1 MIIQCEAC
9 QTRFRLADEKVKPG
23 GIKVRCSK
31 CKEVFAVMPPEPEPP
46 EEKFDF
52 DSFNMEKVTDESAD
66 TTETPA
72 APKAATAG
80 FDEQQITASVPGHS
94 DQRPSAEAD
103 EGASDNET
111 DGETG
116 PAEESGD
123 DVPRPDTTSSPV
135 SASFESDDL
144 GDEAPGE
151 QQEAGGPVEFDFTA
165 DSETENSVTFE
176 FFSAEQ
182 STQSDFSFDDE
193 NVDVASGSEDTNEVA
208 SSSAFAESSTT
219 GEFSFDDENPF
230 DEDSAEW
237 DDDTAVEETSFD
249 FDEPQFDADD
259 TRPESGETGE
269 EDGGLQFGEIDFA
282 DGNEETTTSGLQTDT
297 DFSRDT
303 LNSSEQPES
312 FSQRQQSSPS
322 ASRNLDDDKLL
333 RATLPAKKSSLSRIL
348 FLLVLLLIVLGG
360 AAGFLYLQEGT
371 LNLSIVSRYLPFL
384 RDYIGEPQS
393 EAPGDRISIK
403 INGSSYINGKA
414 GQMLVI
420 QGEAV
425 NNHSSTRSAI
435 TIKGILLDAQGKTLL
450 QQTVFCG
457 NKLSE
462 SALRTLPFTAI
473 EEAMNNQFGD
483 SLSNMN
489 VAAGASIPFTIVFRN
504 LPAGVANINVEV
516 VDSKPGA
523 G

>member
-31 CKEVFAVMPPEPEPP
+31 CKEVFAVMPPEPERP

-52 DSFNMEKVTDESAD
+52 DSFNMEKVSDESAVP
-66 TTETPA
+66 TEPLA
-72 APKAATAG
+72 GPKDATAVSE
-80 FDEQQITASVPGHS
+80 EQQITASVPQHS
-94 DQRPSAEAD
+94 DRLQSAAVDESVSEDETGGEAD
-103 EGASDNET
+103 PGNGLA
-111 DGETG
+111 
-116 PAEESGD
+116 D
-123 DVPRPDTTSSPV
+123 DFPLPDTTSGPV
-135 SASFESDDL
+135 SASFE
-144 GDEAPGE
+144 GDEASRE
-151 QQEAGGPVEFDFTA
+151 EEEAAGPVEFDFTA
-165 DSETENSVTFE
+165 DSETEDPASFD
-176 FFSAEQ
+176 FFSADQ
-182 STQSDFSFDDE
+182 PPRNDFSIDDE
-193 NVDVASGSEDTNEVA
+193 TMEVASGSEDTNEGP
-208 SSSAFAESSTT
+208 SDSAFAESSEA
-219 GEFSFDDENPF
+219 GDFSFDDEPPF
-230 DEDSAEW
+230 GEDSAEW
-237 DDDTAVEETSFD
+237 KDDAAVEETSFD
-249 FDEPQFDADD
+249 FDEPRFDADD
-259 TRPESGETGE
+259 TRPESGETGL
-269 EDGGLQFGEIDFA
+269 EDSGLQFGEIDFSNG
-282 DGNEETTTSGLQTDT
+282 DDEITTSGLQTDT

-303 LNSSEQPES
+303 LNSSDQSES
-312 FSQRQQSSPS
+312 FSQRQQSPPS
-322 ASRNLDDDKLL
+322 ASRNIDDDRLL
-333 RATLPAKKSSLSRIL
+333 RAPLPAKKSSLSRIL
-348 FLLVLLLIVLGG
+348 VLLVLLLIVLGG
-360 AAGFLYLQEGT
+360 AAGYLYLQEGT
-371 LNLSIVSRYLPFL
+371 LNLSMVERYLPFL
-384 RDYIGEPQS
+384 RDYIGGPLA

-403 INGSSYINGKA
+403 INGSSYVNGKA

-425 NNHSSTRSAI
+425 NNHPSTRSAI

-457 NKLSE
+457 NRLDE